1 MNGGDKCWGQILPG
15 GKGSW
20 EQGVRAEQ
28 KVGTRSHITGL
39 ASILSANRQGQAGIR
54 GADGRACARPVR
66 EADAGQRERAETAE
80 VGQAR
85 SEENARGAALSEADS
100 LPWTRHALLPVLVS
114 PTP

>member
-1 MNGGDKCWGQILPG
+1 M
-15 GKGSW
+15 
-20 EQGVRAEQ
+20 
-28 KVGTRSHITGL
+28 
-39 ASILSANRQGQAGIR
+39 
-54 GADGRACARPVR
+54 R